1 MRVRGSGGLGL
12 AGSWKSCGLTMG
24 KKRAAEASEP
34 ADQQHGKR
42 RRKKKKG
49 TGTLYTAAGDA
60 PAAPGAAD
68 ADAPAAPAAPAPA
81 AAAASAPAAAGPAP
95 GWATLAD
102 RLNPSRAA
110 FDPALKARW
119 AGMGK
124 REKKK
129 LVKADKA
136 AVAALKARSRDI
148 AHPFDVDPNDHCET
162 SPAAY
167 AHIAPLL
174 RLLAAA
180 LGTTP
185 ERLAIYDPYFCAGSV
200 TRHLAAQGFPRVH
213 NRNEDAYATIASGRV
228 PKHDVLVTN
237 PPYSGNHVE
246 RLLRFARENAKPFL
260 LLLPDYFG
268 RRPNYRPALG
278 EEIEPLFLCPRDRYQ
293 YWTPEGLREHRSNAK
308 GHRNLALGEPPQ
320 HRMRCCRLNKCQ
332 AISLRAG
339 QRNSPFVSYWHVH
352 LGPRL
357 PRAGLLRRSGEEL
370 GLVADTRL
378 FDSIDAV
385 AEAGWGQRA
394 RAER

>member
-1 MRVRGSGGLGL
+1 
-12 AGSWKSCGLTMG
+12 MG

-34 ADQQHGKR
+34 ADQQHRKR
-42 RRKKKKG
+42 RRKKKKKKS
-49 TGTLYTAAGDA
+49 AATPD
-60 PAAPGAAD
+60 PADSP
-68 ADAPAAPAAPAPA
+68 APAPA
-81 AAAASAPAAAGPAP
+81 AEADATPTPAPAAPSAPAAAGPAP

-119 AGMGK
+119 ASMGK

-148 AHPFDVDPNDHCET
+148 AHPFDADPNDHCET

-185 ERLAIYDPYFCAGSV
+185 EQLAIYDPYFCAGSV

-213 NRNEDAYATIASGRV
+213 NHNEDCYATIAAGRV

-237 PPYSGNHVE
+237 PPYSGDHVE

-293 YWTPEGLREHRSNAK
+293 YWTPEGLRDQANAK
-308 GHRNLALGEPPQ
+308 GHRNLAL
-320 HRMRCCRLNKCQ
+320 
-332 AISLRAG
+332 G